1 MRMLFGRRCR
11 SGAAAVV
18 AVAATFVG
26 TGLTSPARADGRTER
41 AAQLSSQVHDLQR
54 KAEAATEA
62 YDAAQGQLA
71 QVITSSSLAE
81 QHAEQ
86 AKAAGSRRSA
96 SAETQI
102 RRLYMLGG
110 PDVLYVSLFTQGGVS
125 SAASVEG
132 RLLAA
137 RGILRADRRTATDA
151 QHFSAAADAS
161 AIVAHQLADRQSA
174 LEADVAA
181 KGDAVRLDLARTQQL
196 LSTANAEVLA
206 AAQADAVQ
214 RAEAERVAFLQAVA
228 QAQAA
233 AAASAELRAAAAS
246 AELRAAAA
254 GSGANVP
261 WTSSGGASPPGG
273 SMPAAVT
280 ASTVGAGALRAAAAL
295 SGAPY
300 QWGGNGPGSYDCS
313 GLTTAAY
320 AAVGIRLP
328 RTAAE
333 QYWSGPHVPLD
344 QLAPGDLIFWASD
357 PNNPATIDHVTIYAG
372 NGQMMSADHS
382 GDVVRLQPVWWN
394 GYAGAGRPG
403 ATTFGTVVAPPVI
416 PGPNG

>member
-1 MRMLFGRRCR
+1 MRMLSGRRCR

-26 TGLTSPARADGRTER
+26 TGLTSPARADGPTER

-62 YDAAQGQLA
+62 YDAAQGRLA

-81 QHAEQ
+81 QRAEQ

-96 SAETQI
+96 GAETQI

-137 RGILRADRRTATDA
+137 RGILRADRRAATDA

-161 AIVAHQLADRQSA
+161 AVVAHQLADRQSA

-196 LSTANAEVLA
+196 LSTANTEVLA

-254 GSGANVP
+254 GSGANMP
-261 WTSSGGASPPGG
+261 WTTSGGASVPWTTSGGANPPGV
-273 SMPAAVT
+273 SVPALAAVT

-357 PNNPATIDHVTIYAG
+357 PNNPATIDLSRSTPEMA
-372 NGQMMSADHS
+372 
-382 GDVVRLQPVWWN
+382 R
-394 GYAGAGRPG
+394 
-403 ATTFGTVVAPPVI
+403 
-416 PGPNG
+416 

>member
-1 MRMLFGRRCR
+1 MRMLSGRRCR

-18 AVAATFVG
+18 AVAAAFVG
-26 TGLTSPARADGRTER
+26 TGLTSPARADGPTER

-62 YDAAQGQLA
+62 YDAAQGRLA

-81 QHAEQ
+81 QRAEQ

-96 SAETQI
+96 GAETQI

-137 RGILRADRRTATDA
+137 RGILRADRRAATDA
-151 QHFSAAADAS
+151 QHFSVAADAS
-161 AIVAHQLADRQSA
+161 AVVAHQLADRQSA

-196 LSTANAEVLA
+196 LSTANTEVLA

-233 AAASAELRAAAAS
+233 AAASAELRAAAP
-246 AELRAAAA
+246 
-254 GSGANVP
+254 GSGANMP
-261 WTSSGGASPPGG
+261 WTTSGGASVPWTTSGGANPPGV
-273 SMPAAVT
+273 SVPAAVT
-280 ASTVGAGALRAAAAL
+280 ASTVGAGALRAPRPN
-295 SGAPY
+295 ST
-300 QWGGNGPGSYDCS
+300 GPVRTSHS
-313 GLTTAAY
+313 TSW
-320 AAVGIRLP
+320 P
-328 RTAAE
+328 R
-333 QYWSGPHVPLD
+333 
-344 QLAPGDLIFWASD
+344 
-357 PNNPATIDHVTIYAG
+357 
-372 NGQMMSADHS
+372 
-382 GDVVRLQPVWWN
+382 
-394 GYAGAGRPG
+394 
-403 ATTFGTVVAPPVI
+403 GT
-416 PGPNG
+416 